1 MSKESKLARAK
12 ERAQAGAERRYPSRP
27 HMTPSEAMRVMKK
40 RQNFVAG
47 ALWWRATDGY
57 QENEAVEPS

>member
-1 MSKESKLARAK
+1 MSRETKLQRAK
-12 ERAQAGAERRYPSRP
+12 RRAEAGAERRYPSRP
-27 HMTPSEAMRVMKK
+27 DMTPSEAMRLMKK

-57 QENEAVEPS
+57 LERETES